1 MISNGGRVVINPV
14 IEGYS
19 TTIIIDKLKLSIIPT
34 SDEKIL
40 RAFDHSL
47 FLKFLSLLREKGKL
61 IQRSSLQQDLITN
74 LNMTLIGLL
83 MQIHG

>member
-1 MISNGGRVVINPV
+1 
-14 IEGYS
+14 
-19 TTIIIDKLKLSIIPT
+19 
-34 SDEKIL
+34 
-40 RAFDHSL
+40 
-47 FLKFLSLLREKGKL
+47 L